1 MTKVIIKVLYLK
13 DIKTLDFDR
22 KLNPQQVEKILRAIQ
37 NLGILRLMV
46 VLETKAISGTTEYY
60 TLDGKHLKYAM
71 MKSGIEKIECIIF
84 KTNDLHQIV
93 KAMAGMNN
101 TQMPWTTENFVI
113 AFKAMLLSDYNELY
127 LYQLVN
133 GFTYP
138 ICARILGNNM
148 LVKKGTFKVVNKDAG
163 ELTNCMIDIT
173 NLLGTNSAK
182 FMLAYILF
190 FRSAMKTEYNHKKM
204 MRKLAVAKQDFQVL
218 DDVQLM
224 KDNLEELYAR

>member
-1 MTKVIIKVLYLK
+1 MKKVIIKVLYLK

-37 NLGILRLMV
+37 SLGILRLMV

-84 KTNDLHQIV
+84 KTNDLHRIV
-93 KAMAGMNN
+93 QAMAGMNN
-101 TQMPWTTENFVI
+101 TQLAWTTENFVI
-113 AFKAMLLSDYNELY
+113 AFKAMLLPDYNELY
-127 LYQLVN
+127 LYQLAN

-138 ICARILGNNM
+138 ISARVLGNSS
-148 LVKKGTFKVVNKDAG
+148 LVKKGKFKVVNKDAG
-163 ELTNCMIDIT
+163 ELTDCIIDVT

-182 FMLAYILF
+182 FMMAYIMF
-190 FRSAMKTEYNHKKM
+190 FRSAMKTEYNHKSM
-204 MRKLAVAKQDFQVL
+204 MRKLAIVKKNFHIL

-224 KDNLEELYAR
+224 KDNLEELYAK